1 MATDPIFCPSV
12 YCVRMVNGYYRPFVM
27 EQVVYEMLVDTR
39 VVHESHWRQPPPP
52 TMMDF
57 VRRAV
62 MRGHFPP
69 PPPYPHPDDTYILE
83 VD

>member
-12 YCVRMVNGYYRPFVM
+12 YCVRIVNGYYRPFVM

-39 VVHESHWRQPPPP
+39 VVHESHWSQPPPP
-52 TMMDF
+52 TMMDY
-57 VRRAV
+57 VRQE
-62 MRGHFPP
+62 MRRHLPFP
-69 PPPYPHPDDTYILE
+69 PPPYPPPDHDEILD